1 MAFFTFTKPSS
12 ATVVLSAI
20 RSVLGLGARLAEHV
34 RSALARGLHAL
45 ERPELDE
52 AERAR
57 EEVARVVGREH
68 LERVSDGRELEVAR
82 LDALLEVRVHLP
94 AHLNDLLE
102 ELRVGVQARLRV
114 LHVLLRVREGLAVL
128 RERHLLAHEHLLGFI
143 QLRLQLRQ
151 QRLRV
156 LLLLQLQLL
165 RVREVLR
172 HLLEELVQ
180 DAEDLPRRA
189 LVRAV
194 VVLRLRE
201 ALHELLRALEVGE
214 LLRRVGRQRLRFLR
228 RLLRDELRNG
238 RFDIL
243 LRRIAERPE
252 TVLLHPIRELVQL
265 IVRRQNVL
273 LGRHGKE
280 IELHLRERRELVLLQ
295 NRDGALQRL
304 DVLRELDDF
313 GLVFL
318 VLLQALLLGGRDGVR
333 QLRDLLLLRRD
344 LPRELVRPLRARV
357 DLRLQL
363 LNLCLIRED
372 RCILLLVVH
381 LAPTLHLFV
390 VRLVGVLLLLELRL
404 HVGEQLR
411 HLAPALHHL

>member
-1 MAFFTFTKPSS
+1 MVSMSFFWSS
-12 ATVVLSAI
+12 AGLRDGVHVVLLELRRAE
-20 RSVLGLGARLAEHV
+20 VLVLDLGARLAEHV
-34 RSALARGLHAL
+34 RSALTRGLHAL

-94 AHLNDLLE
+94 AHLDDLLE

-128 RERHLLAHEHLLGFI
+128 RESHLLAHEHLLGFI
-143 QLRLQLRQ
+143 QLRLQLRE

-180 DAEDLPRRA
+180 DAKDFPRRA
-189 LVRAV
+189 LV
-194 VVLRLRE
+194 
-201 ALHELLRALEVGE
+201 VGE

-252 TVLLHPIRELVQL
+252 TVLLHSIRELVQL

-304 DVLRELDDF
+304 DVLRELDDL
-313 GLVFL
+313 GLVLL

-344 LPRELVRPLRARV
+344 LPRELVRALRARV

-381 LAPTLHLFV
+381 LAPTLHLLV

-411 HLAPALHHL
+411 HLRDRILALLQIKT